1 MTFGQ
6 VFKDAR
12 KKAEKT
18 LRETAEHIG
27 MSIGNISDI
36 EHSRR
41 RPPREE
47 ILRAFE
53 KFYKVPKDH
62 LVRAAKVN
70 GRSQL
75 KRCPSILSGPNSPC
89 LSFGHHHYLVIM
101 TSKNSL
107 KSSAQSQGGEHKEWL
122 ISLA

>member
-62 LVRAAKVN
+62 LVRAAKSEWKIPAETMSIYSKRPELTMSLLRASSLFSDN
-70 GRSQL
+70 DL
-75 KRCPSILSGPNSPC
+75 KKLIEEFSA
-89 LSFGHHHYLVIM
+89 
-101 TSKNSL
+101 
-107 KSSAQSQGGEHKEWL
+107 KSRRRT
-122 ISLA
+122 